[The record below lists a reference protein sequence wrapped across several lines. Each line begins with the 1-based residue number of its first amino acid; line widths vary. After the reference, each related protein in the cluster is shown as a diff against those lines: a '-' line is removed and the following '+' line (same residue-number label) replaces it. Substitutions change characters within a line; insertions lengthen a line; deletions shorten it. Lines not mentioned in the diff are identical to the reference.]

1 MYVLFVSEPYI
12 ERSLLDYFNQ
22 VTVHKFILL
31 KANHPEIQNCIMNN
45 IHFMHLHEALE
56 LYDYI
61 YIFGSEKISNS
72 IITRC
77 SIMAKQREIPLFCTI
92 KHQNDKEMK
101 DYFDDIIAS
110 TPANLPTVLILQ
122 AGMNAQIEKTEL
134 NLYNSLR
141 NNNIKYLLHTNTL
154 FSQINTMADLLNIN
168 VIYKKNNDDA
178 QISVISINENVLD
191 LISNDIENIF
201 FDKFLR
207 TVKPDYIIM
216 CCENDYIFQDKLND
230 IFKIKYSLPI
240 DVFVRSEYVSLKSN
254 NELEFPLFIESVMNI
269 NLFNDI
275 RAKLTFPLGVKE
287 IHFNH

>member
-1 MYVLFVSEPYI
+1 MIWV
-12 ERSLLDYFNQ
+12 
-22 VTVHKFILL
+22 
-31 KANHPEIQNCIMNN
+31 
-45 IHFMHLHEALE
+45 
-56 LYDYI
+56 
-61 YIFGSEKISNS
+61 
-72 IITRC
+72 
-77 SIMAKQREIPLFCTI
+77 
-92 KHQNDKEMK
+92 
-101 DYFDDIIAS
+101 
-110 TPANLPTVLILQ
+110 
-122 AGMNAQIEKTEL
+122 
-134 NLYNSLR
+134 
-141 NNNIKYLLHTNTL
+141 NIKYLLHTNTL

-216 CCENDYIFQDKLND
+216 CFENDYIFQDKLND

-269 NLFNDI
+269 NLFNVI